1 MPTLRIH
8 AWGGL
13 GSQLFAVALAQ
24 DIHKRFPKRRMRV
37 ILHTGGVTHRSPEV
51 LSLFPE
57 WNYEFVEDFKK
68 NGNPQGDSI
77 SPSAF
82 DFATRGRIFIKKILI
97 FSGFTSSCDSNQD
110 FEKIK
115 PWILSCRGHY
125 SYRTIDRNF
134 LSALNAKI
142 HVNLPP
148 YEMAN
153 SCAIHYRLGDL
164 LILKEKSPIS
174 SELLVSEFQK
184 VSESYDFD
192 RLIIFSDSP
201 DEATR
206 KFELVR
212 GIPVVSPKV
221 STVQVMAYSTDAKFF
236 IGTSSKI
243 SFWISGI
250 RAQVGQKPSSLP
262 VNNYTQFGGLVGS
275 SIKRILTYS
284 ISELSP

>member
-24 DIHKRFPKRRMRV
+24 DIHKRFPKRRIRV

-68 NGNPQGDSI
+68 NSNLQGNSI
-77 SPSAF
+77 SSSDF
-82 DFATRGRIFIKKILI
+82 DFAARGRIFIKKMLI

-110 FEKIK
+110 VEKIK
-115 PWILSCRGHY
+115 PWLLSCRGHY
-125 SYRTIDRNF
+125 SYRTINPNF
-134 LSALNAKI
+134 LSELNGKI

-148 YEMAN
+148 FELAN

-174 SELLVSEFQK
+174 SELLVSEFQRI
-184 VSESYDFD
+184 SESYDFD

-201 DEATR
+201 EEAKR
-206 KFELVR
+206 KFDLVR
-212 GIPVVSPKV
+212 GTAVVSLNV
-221 STVQVMAYSTDAKFF
+221 STIQVMAYSTDAEYF

-243 SFWISGI
+243 SFWISGL
-250 RAQVGQKPSSLP
+250 RAQVGQKPSLLP
-262 VNNYTQFGGLVGS
+262 DNNFTQFGGLVGS
-275 SIKRILTYS
+275 SINLISTYS
-284 ISELSP
+284 INA